1 MTDEEVKAADDL
13 LERVIKI
20 LNPTHRVVQ
29 DEMELIVGVLMILL
43 DHPKA
48 RNRAHLF
55 LTSELITQIEGKL
68 LDKIC
73 GVINKTYLMK
83 GEEATLADDTALEI
97 IRDYLLEQDEFFFYK
112 NQKRILRKSLP
123 KKKKY

>member
-48 RNRAHLF
+48 GNKVHLF
-55 LTSELITQIEGKL
+55 LTDDLTTQVEGKL

-97 IRDYLLEQDEFFFYK
+97 IRDYLLEHDEFFFYK
-112 NQKRILRKSLP
+112 NQKRILRKPLP